1 MTNPTQKPLP
11 RIDELTRPF
20 WEAAHRHELFLQRC
34 SQCGRFRYP
43 PGNTCPDCLSD
54 ELEWTK
60 ASGRAKIYTWT
71 VFHKVYHP
79 GFAAEAPYAVV
90 AVELEEGPRMT
101 TNVTGL
107 RPDELEIGMPV
118 EVVFEE
124 MSDEITLPRFRP
136 V

>member
-1 MTNPTQKPLP
+1 
-11 RIDELTRPF
+11 
-20 WEAAHRHELFLQRC
+20 
-34 SQCGRFRYP
+34 
-43 PGNTCPDCLSD
+43 
-54 ELEWTK
+54 
-60 ASGRAKIYTWT
+60 
-71 VFHKVYHP
+71 
-79 GFAAEAPYAVV
+79 VV